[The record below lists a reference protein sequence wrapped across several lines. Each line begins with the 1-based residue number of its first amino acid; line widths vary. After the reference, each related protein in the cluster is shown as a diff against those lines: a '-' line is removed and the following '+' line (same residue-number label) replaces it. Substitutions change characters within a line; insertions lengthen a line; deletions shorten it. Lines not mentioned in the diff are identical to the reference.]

1 MDRVLKIAKREYVES
16 VKSKTFI
23 ISVLFA
29 PVFLGG
35 VIFFTGKMSGLGK
48 EKLPPLRVAFTDL
61 SEKLSEQITA
71 SFAEHNSKETSRQ
84 FEIQPA
90 KADAND
96 INNVADAWKDSLRAG
111 SLDVYVVID
120 PNIVAGEG
128 KVRLYTY
135 KTKAFNMG
143 ALWAIEGIFG
153 QAVREYRYKM
163 FNIDR
168 ELIGKLE
175 GVSTEQIEISSPGE
189 REKAAGEVERAA
201 STLVPFFFMYLIFL
215 GIFANGQQLMT
226 SIIEEKSSRIIEVLL
241 SAASPFELMTGKII
255 GLCAV
260 SITVI
265 GIWAIMA
272 YSAARWAGINIDIT
286 AIQVLLCVIYYI
298 LGFVLLGSVMAGIG
312 SVCNTLKDAQNMMMP
327 ITIIVIIPM
336 MSFYVIIQNPDG
348 IYARVLSFFPPIT
361 SMVMVLRL
369 SAGSS
374 AGFLEIFST
383 IAVLIVS
390 VIFVIWLAA
399 KVFRTG
405 ILMYGKKPSLR
416 EVARWLRQR

>member
-29 PVFLGG
+29 PLIFGF
-35 VIFFTGKMSGLGK
+35 VIFFTGRMSGLGK

-61 SEKLSEQITA
+61 SGKLSEQVIA
-71 SFAEHNSKETSRQ
+71 SFDEHNKLASGRQ

-90 KADAND
+90 KADIND
-96 INNVADAWKDSLRAG
+96 FNSIADEQKNSLRG
-111 SLDVYVVID
+111 GLLDAYVVID
-120 PNIVAGEG
+120 PNIINGDG

-135 KTKAFNMG
+135 KMKASSVD
-143 ALWAIEGIFG
+143 ALWAIEGIFSH
-153 QAVREYRYKM
+153 AVRECRYKT

-168 ELIGKLE
+168 SLIDKLQS
-175 GVSTEQIEISSPGE
+175 VSTEQMEISST
-189 REKAAGEVERAA
+189 GEVEKTAGSREV
-201 STLVPFFFMYLIFL
+201 SMMVPFFFMYLIFL

-226 SIIEEKSSRIIEVLL
+226 SIIEEKTSRIIEVLL

-255 GLCAV
+255 GLCVV
-260 SITVI
+260 SLTVV
-265 GIWAIMA
+265 GIWAVMA
-272 YSAARWAGINIDIT
+272 YSAARLAGINIDIT
-286 AIQVLLCVIYYI
+286 GTQLLFCLIYYI
-298 LGFVLLGSVMAGIG
+298 LGFVLLGSIMAGVG
-312 SVCNTLKDAQNMMMP
+312 STCNTLKDAQNMMMP
-327 ITIIVIIPM
+327 VTIIVIIPM
-336 MSFYVIIQNPDG
+336 MSFHVIIQNPDG
-348 IYARVLSFFPPIT
+348 MYARALSFFPPVT

-383 IAVLIVS
+383 IAVLIIS
-390 VIFVIWLAA
+390 VIFAVWLAA

>member
-29 PVFLGG
+29 PLIFGF
-35 VIFFTGKMSGLGK
+35 VIFFTGRMSGLGK

-61 SEKLSEQITA
+61 SGKLSEQVIA
-71 SFAEHNSKETSRQ
+71 SFDEHNKLASGRQ

-90 KADAND
+90 KADIND
-96 INNVADAWKDSLRAG
+96 FNSIADEQKNSLRG
-111 SLDVYVVID
+111 GLLDVYVVID
-120 PNIVAGEG
+120 PNIVNGDG

-135 KTKAFNMG
+135 KMKASSVD
-143 ALWAIEGIFG
+143 ALWAIEGIFSH
-153 QAVREYRYKM
+153 AVRECRYKT

-168 ELIGKLE
+168 SLIDKLQS
-175 GVSTEQIEISSPGE
+175 VSTEQMEISSKGE
-189 REKAAGEVERAA
+189 AEKTAGSRVV
-201 STLVPFFFMYLIFL
+201 SMMVPFFFMYLIFL

-226 SIIEEKSSRIIEVLL
+226 SIIEEKTSRIIEVLL

-255 GLCAV
+255 GLCVV
-260 SITVI
+260 SLTVV
-265 GIWAIMA
+265 GIWAVMA
-272 YSAARWAGINIDIT
+272 YSAARLAGINIDIT
-286 AIQVLLCVIYYI
+286 GTQLLFCLIYYI
-298 LGFVLLGSVMAGIG
+298 LGFVLLGSIMAGVG
-312 SVCNTLKDAQNMMMP
+312 STCNTLKDAQNMMMP
-327 ITIIVIIPM
+327 VTIIVIIPM
-336 MSFYVIIQNPDG
+336 MSFHVIIQNPDG
-348 IYARVLSFFPPIT
+348 LYARALSFFPPVT

-383 IAVLIVS
+383 IVVLIVS
-390 VIFVIWLAA
+390 MIIAIWLAA

>member
-1 MDRVLKIAKREYVES
+1 MDRVLKIAKREYLES

-29 PVFLGG
+29 PVFFGF
-35 VIFFTGKMSGLGK
+35 VIFFTGKMSRLGK
-48 EKLPPLRVAFTDL
+48 DKLPALRVAFTDL
-61 SEKLSEQITA
+61 SGKLSEQITESLA
-71 SFAEHNSKETSRQ
+71 VHNKSGARR
-84 FEIQPA
+84 INVLAA

-96 INNVADAWKDSLRAG
+96 FEKISDEQKSGLRAG
-111 SLDVYVVID
+111 SLDAYVVID
-120 PNIVAGEG
+120 PNIINGDG
-128 KVRLYTY
+128 KIRLYTY
-135 KTKAFNMG
+135 KTKAFNVD
-143 ALWAIEGIFG
+143 ALWMIEDIFG
-153 QAVREYRYKM
+153 QAVRDCRYKV

-168 ELIGKLE
+168 ELFNKL
-175 GVSTEQIEISSPGE
+175 GQVPTEQIEISSLGE
-189 REKAAGEVERAA
+189 KEKAAGEVDRVA
-201 STLVPFFFMYLIFL
+201 SMMVPFFFMYLVFL

-226 SIIEEKSSRIIEVLL
+226 SIIEEKSSRIVEVLL
-241 SAASPFELMTGKII
+241 SAVSPFELMTGKII

-260 SITVI
+260 SLTVV
-265 GIWAIMA
+265 GIWAVMA
-272 YSAARWAGINIDIT
+272 YSAARLGGVNVDVTGTQILFCL
-286 AIQVLLCVIYYI
+286 VYYI
-298 LGFVLLGSVMAGIG
+298 LGFILLGSIMAGFG
-312 SVCNTLKDAQNMMMP
+312 SICNTLKDTQNLMMP
-327 ITIIVIIPM
+327 VTIVVIIPM
-336 MSFYVIIQNPDG
+336 ISFRMLISSPDG
-348 IYARVLSFFPPIT
+348 MYARVLSFFPPVT

-390 VIFVIWLAA
+390 VIFAIWLAA

>member
-1 MDRVLKIAKREYVES
+1 MDRILKVAKREYVES

-29 PVFLGG
+29 PVIFGFI
-35 VIFFTGKMSGLGK
+35 IFFTGKMSRLGK

-61 SEKLSEQITA
+61 SGKLSEQVAI
-71 SFAEHNSKETSRQ
+71 SFAEHNSKEANRQ
-84 FEIQPA
+84 INVLPA
-90 KADAND
+90 KADVND
-96 INNVADAWKDSLRAG
+96 FNNVADGWKNNLRAG

-120 PNIVAGEG
+120 PNIVAGDG

-135 KTKAFNMG
+135 KTKAFNMD
-143 ALWAIEGIFG
+143 ALGVVEWTFG
-153 QAVREYRYKM
+153 QAVREYRYKI
-163 FNIDR
+163 FNIDH
-168 ELIGKLE
+168 ELIGKL
-175 GVSTEQIEISSPGE
+175 GRVSTEQIEISSPGE
-189 REKAAGEVERAA
+189 REKAAGGAERAA
-201 STLVPFFFMYLIFL
+201 SMLVPFFFMYLIFL

-226 SIIEEKSSRIIEVLL
+226 SIIEEKTSRIIEVLL
-241 SAASPFELMTGKII
+241 SAASPFELMTGKIT
-255 GLCAV
+255 GLCVV
-260 SITVI
+260 SLTVV
-265 GIWAIMA
+265 GTWAIMA
-272 YSAARWAGINIDIT
+272 YSAARLAGINIDIT
-286 AIQVLLCVIYYI
+286 GTQLLFCLIYYI
-298 LGFVLLGSVMAGIG
+298 LGFVLLGSIMAGVG
-312 SVCNTLKDAQNMMMP
+312 STCNTLKDAQNMMMP
-327 ITIIVIIPM
+327 VTIIVIIPM

-348 IYARVLSFFPPIT
+348 MYARALSFFPPVT

-374 AGFLEIFST
+374 AGFLEILAT
-383 IAVLIVS
+383 IVVLIVS

>member
-29 PVFLGG
+29 PLIFGF
-35 VIFFTGKMSGLGK
+35 VIFFTGRMSGLGK

-61 SEKLSEQITA
+61 SGKLSEQVIA
-71 SFAEHNSKETSRQ
+71 SFDEHNKLASGRQ

-90 KADAND
+90 KADIND
-96 INNVADAWKDSLRAG
+96 FNSIADEQKNSLRG
-111 SLDVYVVID
+111 GLLDAYVVID
-120 PNIVAGEG
+120 PNIINGDG

-135 KTKAFNMG
+135 KMKASSVD
-143 ALWAIEGIFG
+143 ALWAIEGIFSH
-153 QAVREYRYKM
+153 AVRECRYKT

-168 ELIGKLE
+168 SLIDKLQS
-175 GVSTEQIEISSPGE
+175 VSTEQMEISSKGE
-189 REKAAGEVERAA
+189 AEKTAGSRVV
-201 STLVPFFFMYLIFL
+201 SMMVPFFFMYLIFL

-226 SIIEEKSSRIIEVLL
+226 SIIEEKTSRIIEVLL

-255 GLCAV
+255 GLCVV
-260 SITVI
+260 SLTVV
-265 GIWAIMA
+265 GIWAVMA
-272 YSAARWAGINIDIT
+272 YSAARLAGINIDIT
-286 AIQVLLCVIYYI
+286 GTQLLFCLIYYI
-298 LGFVLLGSVMAGIG
+298 LGFVLLGSIMAGVG
-312 SVCNTLKDAQNMMMP
+312 STCNTLKDAQNMMMP
-327 ITIIVIIPM
+327 VTIIVIIPM
-336 MSFYVIIQNPDG
+336 MSFHVIIQNPDG
-348 IYARVLSFFPPIT
+348 MYARALSFFPPVT

-383 IAVLIVS
+383 IAVLIIS
-390 VIFVIWLAA
+390 VIFAVWLAA